1 MVRDDS
7 IPFSWLELRVDNTAN
22 LFLFAVFVE
31 KARRASAAAK
41 GLVPATLLG
50 FKTLLMLVVQNSTLS
65 PWYWAMKR
73 PKDVPIPKV
82 KARRFI
88 LPKIIR
94 DDTGWCDF
102 IILVL
107 ADRQRREK
115 LMNSQQYHHHESIP
129 LIVGLSPTLFHG
141 FLLFLLRHILRLKV
155 EYIFKRAF
163 LHNVSY
169 EPNMLQWSSAE

>member
-7 IPFSWLELRVDNTAN
+7 IPFSGLELRVDNTAN

-107 ADRQRREK
+107 ANRGEK
-115 LMNSQQYHHHESIP
+115 SWWIHRTAVSLTITNR
-129 LIVGLSPTLFHG
+129 FHW
-141 FLLFLLRHILRLKV
+141 LLVCHQHILFSWLFIV
-155 EYIFKRAF
+155 
-163 LHNVSY
+163 
-169 EPNMLQWSSAE
+169 PSATYPTFT